1 MGSVTLSV
9 VGLPSATCAAAES
22 ACLQAVINA
31 LTALL
36 PPTAPAAKGGV
47 AITKYYDAGSGVS
60 TTFEASFAVLQAP
73 GALVAVPATVRGGL
87 GAGSA
92 GASALAASIAQAPGS
107 RAADLSVAVLSVQSA
122 DYGGA
127 GAGGG
132 GGGGGGGSGGG
143 GGVTAATIVLILLVA
158 LQCVFFPAVLLKCY
172 LRHATISLPP
182 VLMGLFGLAP
192 HSFNSLD
199 EGAAGA
205 VAPKAADVAA
215 SGVVAAGYG
224 GDAASAAE
232 AAAVAV
238 APADVEASAAAGAT
252 N

>member
-9 VGLPSATCAAAES
+9 VGLPSAACAAAES

-47 AITKYYDAGSGVS
+47 AITKYYDAGGGVG
-60 TTFEASFAVLQAP
+60 TTFEASVAVLQAA

-87 GAGSA
+87 GAGTA
-92 GASALAASIAQAPGS
+92 GAAALAASIAQATGS
-107 RAADLSVAVLSVQSA
+107 RAAGLSIAVLSVQSA

-132 GGGGGGGSGGG
+132 GSGGG
-143 GGVTAATIVLILLVA
+143 GGVTAATIVLIVLFA

-182 VLMGLFGLAP
+182 VLMSLFGLAP

-205 VAPKAADVAA
+205 AAAKSADFAG
-215 SGVVAAGYG
+215 SGAAAGYG
-224 GDAASAAE
+224 SNAASASE
-232 AAAVAV
+232 GAAVAV
-238 APADVEASAAAGAT
+238 APADVEVVASVAAEAK